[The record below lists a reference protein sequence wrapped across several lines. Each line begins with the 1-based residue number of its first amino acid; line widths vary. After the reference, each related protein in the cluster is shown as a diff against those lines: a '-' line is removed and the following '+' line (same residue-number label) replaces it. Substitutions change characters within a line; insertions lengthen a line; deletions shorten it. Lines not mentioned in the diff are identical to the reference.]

1 MLIIADSNSSF
12 SQFGKALSVRHRELD
27 EIELSG
33 NIFTQSWSSGYLY
46 VLVLHYQYTVLL
58 WSKRTDETDYP

>member
-1 MLIIADSNSSF
+1 VLIIADSNSSF

-33 NIFTQSWSSGYLY
+33 NIFTQSRIPVYTSFTLPVHCPS
-46 VLVLHYQYTVLL
+46 LV
-58 WSKRTDETDYP
+58 KKD

>member
-27 EIELSG
+27 DIELSG

-46 VLVLHYQYTVLL
+46 VLVSHYQYTVLL